1 MSLAFFCPSYEM
13 VLLSQQVLKQEVVNF
28 VEEVH
33 AALAATIFVTTVD
46 AVVLVGINHQV
57 ELLAIRNHGLDE
69 FHGVLVVDIVVAA
82 AMAEQV
88 VALDHRRVVDG

>member
-1 MSLAFFCPSYEM
+1 MF
-13 VLLSQQVLKQEVVNF
+13 KQEVVNL

-33 AALAATIFVTTVD
+33 ATFAGAVFIATIDT
-46 AVVLVGINHQV
+46 VVLVGINHQV
-57 ELLAIRNHGLDE
+57 KLLAVGNHGLDE